1 MAKTRKESILS
12 EQVKLLRR
20 KQELTGKMSRLEKDI
35 LNKMG
40 MEELVI
46 TVDSNMLVHLEKK
59 AT

>member
-40 MEELVI
+40 MEDLVI